1 MLAWV
6 DRLLGEWADWS
17 RRRDDAGLGYP
28 RQTTEYRLMREG
40 AGAAIRSTSGP
51 RTIDMPEAVERVE
64 AVIVRMSDRHQQ
76 VIREKY
82 LRGLPDAQA
91 ARLCG
96 MSVGSYRRALEQVHW
111 YIAGHMETTR
121 SCVGA

>member
-6 DRLLGEWADWS
+6 DHLLWEWADWS

-28 RQTTEYRLMREG
+28 RQTIEYRLMREG
-40 AGAAIRSTSGP
+40 AGAAIRSTAGP

-64 AVIVRMSDRHQQ
+64 AVIVKMPDRHKQ

-91 ARLCG
+91 AQLCG
-96 MSVGSYRRALEQVHW
+96 MSVGTYRRVLEQVHW
-111 YIAGHMETTR
+111 YIAGHLETTR